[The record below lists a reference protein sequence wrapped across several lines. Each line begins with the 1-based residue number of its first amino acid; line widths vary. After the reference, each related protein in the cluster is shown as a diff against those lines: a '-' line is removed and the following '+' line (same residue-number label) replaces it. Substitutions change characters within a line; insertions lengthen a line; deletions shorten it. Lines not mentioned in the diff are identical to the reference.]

1 MAEEEQNIVE
11 IMDEDGVATQCEVY
25 DVVEYEGKSYALLLP
40 LDEDSE
46 DAELIV
52 LQYVEEG
59 DECYFQSIDDEEE
72 FDRVCEYIQSLD
84 FDESED
90 SDEDI
95 DEE

>member
-25 DVVEYEGKSYALLLP
+25 DVVEFEGKSYALLLP
-40 LDEDSE
+40 LDEEEE

-52 LQYVEEG
+52 LEYVEEG

-84 FDESED
+84 LEDDFDT
-90 SDEDI
+90 
-95 DEE
+95 EE

>member
-1 MAEEEQNIVE
+1 MADEEQNIVE

-40 LDEDSE
+40 IDEEDEEDS
-46 DAELIV
+46 ELIV

-59 DECYFQSIDDEEE
+59 DECYFQSIDNEEE

-84 FDESED
+84 FDDDESDDD
-90 SDEDI
+90 SDL
-95 DEE
+95 

>member
-1 MAEEEQNIVE
+1 MADEEQNIVE

-40 LDEDSE
+40 IDEEDEEDS
-46 DAELIV
+46 ELIV

-59 DECYFQSIDDEEE
+59 DECYFQSIDNEEE

-84 FDESED
+84 FDDDESED
-90 SDEDI
+90 DSDL
-95 DEE
+95 

>member
-25 DVVEYEGKSYALLLP
+25 DVVEFEGKSYALLLP
-40 LDEDSE
+40 LDEDDE

-52 LQYVEEG
+52 LEYIEEG

-72 FDRVCEYIQSLD
+72 FDKVCEYIQSLD
-84 FDESED
+84 IDDEFDA
-90 SDEDI
+90 
-95 DEE
+95 EE